1 MTFVSEGDLP
11 DPFEGLVLLACAPG
25 RATASFGPPKVG
37 SLACGDLASDRRPSG
52 VLAFLRWSPANELGS
67 ISEGGIDLR
76 ESIRKSNLQHI
87 ANTMN
92 LKSHNDLYFETE
104 GVLKF

>member
-11 DPFEGLVLLACAPG
+11 GPFEGLVLMACAPG

-37 SLACGDLASDRRPSG
+37 PLAWGDPASDRRPSG

-67 ISEGGIDLR
+67 ISEDGGLTR
-76 ESIRKSNLQHI
+76 RSNPQQ
-87 ANTMN
+87 
-92 LKSHNDLYFETE
+92 
-104 GVLKF
+104 